1 MIRLNP
7 KNEIMR
13 SNLIGLIEHKAKIN
27 IVDSDGR
34 DPIMHA
40 IMSNNEMVLTILLE
54 NKRSLEADTDC

>member
-1 MIRLNP
+1 M
-7 KNEIMR
+7 
-13 SNLIGLIEHKAKIN
+13 IGLIEHKAKIN